1 MRTLMPVNKRLHL
14 SNSQMKE
21 RGSICSV
28 LSRWWRLQPVDACLE
43 RPQTDR
49 HIHRLDLT
57 QQSCRKL
64 NCVTFF
70 FVFVFV
76 GELSAVP
83 RLQTTSGIEGGDT
96 FTQREHLFSQS
107 PESAAA
113 ACSAAFQPDIC
124 SSAASSP
131 RDGWSIPSLRTEP
144 YWPRQ
149 LARLRSRRSICLIN
163 AFCLKYAD
171 WSMSTKADLREVW

>member
-64 NCVTFF
+64 NYVTFF

-83 RLQTTSGIEGGDT
+83 RFQTTSGIEGGDT

-107 PESAAA
+107 PVGCCRMQRCFSTRYLQQRGFISTGRLVDTLAPYGALLTPTTCPFA
-113 ACSAAFQPDIC
+113 QQAFNLFD
-124 SSAASSP
+124 
-131 RDGWSIPSLRTEP
+131 
-144 YWPRQ
+144 
-149 LARLRSRRSICLIN
+149 
-163 AFCLKYAD
+163 
-171 WSMSTKADLREVW
+171 